1 MQVAAF
7 ICKVIIPQDATNFL
21 GSGLAERLREGERRR
36 SRLRLRLAFFAL
48 ALQTIKS
55 EIKFDSNHGNMDV
68 LYKLW
73 LNVMGKRREATNR

>member
-1 MQVAAF
+1 MVTASARE
-7 ICKVIIPQDATNFL
+7 TL
-21 GSGLAERLREGERRR
+21 GNSSSCLLREGERRR